1 MKDRICK
8 ILFCCFLIAIIA
20 PTQRLKAQKKEIAQA
35 RTYIKS
41 GKDYDK
47 AEQLMTKLLKDSA
60 NRLNKQILYLRYV
73 AIKMQYEQ
81 GNEKL
86 YLKEK
91 YDTATFYQLS
101 KRLLEAGEMLDSVDA
116 LPNKKGKVN
125 ISYRQRHS
133 EELNLHRPNLFYGGT
148 YYVIKKDYAQAY
160 EFFQAYLECARQP
173 LFQQYDY
180 AKNDSLMTQAAYWA
194 TYAGYCMDDADKT
207 IRYRDDALRDSAKYA
222 YTLRYLAEAYSWQK
236 DDEKYRE
243 MLETGFKHF
252 PTNPYFFPR
261 LVDFYQQ
268 HQLTEEALRVSDE
281 AIAVDPKN
289 IIFLFAKSTILLNQ
303 ERYDEC
309 IAVSNK
315 LSAVSPQQPEPYF
328 NIATA
333 KLNQVLEL
341 DKRDNPR
348 QYRSQIHQLYM
359 EALPRMEKYR
369 QLAPDEKRKWAP
381 ALYRIYLNL
390 NMGKQFEEIDKVMKT
405 L

>member
-41 GKDYDK
+41 GKDFDK

-133 EELNLHRPNLFYGGT
+133 AELNLHRPNLFYGGT

-160 EFFQAYLECARQP
+160 EFFQAYLECAHQP

-268 HQLTEEALRVSDE
+268 HQLTEEALRVADE

-309 IAVSNK
+309 IAVTEALLHCNDSIPEAYYNIGIAYLNK
-315 LSAVSPQQPEPYF
+315 ALTIEQQPNAHKYKKNLLHLYQKARPY
-328 NIATA
+328 
-333 KLNQVLEL
+333 
-341 DKRDNPR
+341 
-348 QYRSQIHQLYM
+348 
-359 EALPRMEKYR
+359 MEKYR
-369 QLAPDEKRKWAP
+369 EMMPASPKSWASP
-381 ALYRIYLNL
+381 LYRIYLNL
-390 NMGKQFEEIDKVMKT
+390 NMGRQFDEVDKILKSR
-405 L
+405 